1 MMSAM
6 DVDAEERYM
15 CAVYLPVLTQI
26 LGEASPHVDADTSL
40 TVVCNCAPGTLLSA
54 LHILTPLILR
64 ATREVGMDEEM
75 EAQRGCVA
83 EPRSYD

>member
-40 TVVCNCAPGTLLSA
+40 TVVCIVRQA
-54 LHILTPLILR
+54 LFSVPYI
-64 ATREVGMDEEM
+64 
-75 EAQRGCVA
+75 
-83 EPRSYD
+83 Y